1 MKSSNI
7 VLLKS
12 KFFILRA
19 VIYSSFLM
27 IPILAQKSLDL
38 TIGAQLMMM
47 LLYTFFMAG
56 QWFMLGK
63 EIDHRFKIYFR
74 TNSSIDR
81 VIYRLLL
88 GMFVMLIYFNFL
100 SFFPGKW
107 IYNMFWVTWVVLGLF
122 YSWPTRGKI
131 IRESVTTNFSEFK
144 YLDSFEKT
152 LLGFILLMVVVSI
165 PEFPTLTNH
174 EALKLFFD
182 PMERLSG
189 QWWNFL
195 MVNYY
200 PFKSYPELF
209 RLAWSMH
216 FYLVGMGLFLLTF
229 YALLRYFVSRRLS
242 LLGVFI
248 LVSSWSYVKIISNN
262 YGDAIATTFT
272 LLWVWGLLWSAK
284 AASYRIGFGL
294 GLLGYYGVLLD
305 PANSL
310 LLFIQIPMSFYLMLP
325 DKTKWFKLKLIRYL
339 CFGLLLS
346 VLYIVSNWE
355 QSLFAFLPS
364 WEAIYNKEVLA
375 NLFSIFER
383 KAFFTL
389 APIGAIFLW
398 LKLKSDWHRFGQ
410 IVVDRH
416 YYTILFHA
424 LTLLIVGT
432 LFFSPY
438 WMKSF
443 GWLWCLTLLSLIP
456 LEFLFQATFRLRSKR
471 NIIYLT
477 YILIALLDSHL
488 ENRLKQFYQLFF

>member
-1 MKSSNI
+1 MKNSNI
-7 VLLKS
+7 VVLKS
-12 KFFILRA
+12 KFFLLRA
-19 VIYSSFLM
+19 VIYTSFLLL
-27 IPILAQKSLDL
+27 PILAQKSLDL
-38 TIGAQLMMM
+38 TLGVQSMMM
-47 LLYTFFMAG
+47 LLYIFFMAS

-107 IYNMFWVTWVVLGLF
+107 VYNMFWVTWVLLGLF

-152 LLGFILLMVVVSI
+152 LLAFIIFMGVVSI
-165 PEFPTLTNH
+165 PEFPSLTNQ

-182 PMERLSG
+182 PMERLSN

-195 MVNYY
+195 LVNYY
-200 PFKSYPELF
+200 PFKSYPELL

-216 FYLVGMGLFLLTF
+216 FYIVGIGLFLLSF

-248 LVSSWSYVKIISNN
+248 LISSWSFVKIISNN
-262 YGDAIATTFT
+262 YGDTVATTFT
-272 LLWVWGLLWSAK
+272 LLWMWGVLWSAK

-305 PANSL
+305 PSHVVL
-310 LLFIQIPMSFYLMLP
+310 LLVQIPLTYYLMME

-339 CFGLLLS
+339 AFGVMLS
-346 VLYIVSNWE
+346 MLFLASNWE
-355 QSLFAFLPS
+355 RTFFSHLPTI
-364 WEAIYNKEVLA
+364 EQ
-375 NLFSIFER
+375 LFSKEAWASLASVFER

-389 APIGAIFLW
+389 APIGLAFLV
-398 LKLKSDWHRFGQ
+398 LKLQFSWHRLSQ
-410 IVVDRH
+410 IVVDPH
-416 YYTILFHA
+416 YYRIFFTSFVVLA
-424 LTLLIVGT
+424 LGSSFL
-432 LFFSPY
+432 SAY
-438 WMKSF
+438 WLKSF
-443 GWLWCLTLLSLIP
+443 GWLWVLTLLALIP

-477 YILIALLDSHL
+477 YIIIALLDSHL
-488 ENRLKQFYQLFF
+488 ENRLKQFYQVFF

>member
-1 MKSSNI
+1 MQNTLEKNSNI
-7 VLLKS
+7 VALKS
-12 KFFILRA
+12 KFFLLRS
-19 VIYSSFLM
+19 VSYSSFLM

-38 TIGAQLMMM
+38 NFGMQLLMM
-47 LLYTFFMAG
+47 LLYIFFMAG

-144 YLDSFEKT
+144 YLDAFEKT
-152 LLGFILLMVVVSI
+152 LLAFILLMVVVSI

-189 QWWNFL
+189 QWWSFL
-195 MVNYY
+195 TVNYY

-216 FYLVGMGLFLLTF
+216 FYIVGMGLFLLTF

-242 LLGVFI
+242 LLGVFV
-248 LVSSWSYVKIISNN
+248 LVSSWSYVKIIANN
-262 YGDAIATTFT
+262 YGDTVTTTFT
-272 LLWVWGLLWSAK
+272 LLWVWSLLWSAK

-294 GLLGYYGVLLD
+294 GLLGYFGVLLD
-305 PANSL
+305 PSNLPLIIVQLPLSYYL
-310 LLFIQIPMSFYLMLP
+310 LLK
-325 DKTKWFKLKLIRYL
+325 DKTKWFKLKLMRYIG
-339 CFGLLLS
+339 FGLLLCI
-346 VLYIVSNWE
+346 LYLLSNLE
-355 QSLFAFLPS
+355 RAFFPH
-364 WEAIYNKEVLA
+364 
-375 NLFSIFER
+375 
-383 KAFFTL
+383 FFTL
-389 APIGAIFLW
+389 ESLMGLSSILERKGFFVLAPVGMVFLA
-398 LKLKSDWHRFGQ
+398 LKMRWDWDKLSS
-410 IVVDRH
+410 IVVDR
-416 YYTILFHA
+416 YYYRILFWV
-424 LTLLIVGT
+424 LGILILGSSTL
-432 LFFSPY
+432 SPH
-438 WMKSF
+438 WLKSF
-443 GWLWCLTLLSLIP
+443 GWMWVLTLFSLIP

-471 NIIYLT
+471 NIIYLS
-477 YILIALLDSHL
+477 YILLCLLDSHL
-488 ENRLKQFYQLFF
+488 ENRLKQFYHLFF